1 MEKWLKTAEILALD
15 LQYLPKTKVGIA
27 AKAKRE
33 GWETTEK
40 GGNGGVARLYKVPEQ
55 YFSGGATP
63 VMQKITLFAA
73 QQAAQQ
79 AYKMAQ
85 IVGDVD
91 VDKFV
96 EMFMTL
102 CVTEPTEQPSMSHN
116 ARHKSKAKDGMVVSG
131 AQTAGGNITT
141 VKTIKGDFN
150 K

>member
-1 MEKWLKTAEILALD
+1 MKMYSISEIMALN
-15 LQYLPKTKVGIA
+15 LPMLPKTKPPLL

-33 GWETTEK
+33 GWITEERLGQ
-40 GGNGGVARLYKVPEQ
+40 GGATKYFVVPDHYFTGGVAPISR
-55 YFSGGATP
+55 
-63 VMQKITLFAA
+63 KISMRSA
-73 QQAAQQ
+73 QQAAEQ
-79 AYKMAQ
+79 AFRMAQ
-85 IVGDVD
+85 IAGVTD